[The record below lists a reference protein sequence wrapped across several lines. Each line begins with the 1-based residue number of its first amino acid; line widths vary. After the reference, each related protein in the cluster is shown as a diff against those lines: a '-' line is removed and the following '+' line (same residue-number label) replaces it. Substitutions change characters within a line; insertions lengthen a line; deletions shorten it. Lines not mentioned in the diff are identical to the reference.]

1 MRKQK
6 KRNFLQ
12 LFLRSMIFLF
22 KVQLF
27 KWDHSKFSSQV
38 TDTVHRNRYLFIFFY
53 SFVFLFFFDGPQIIL
68 FRYSL
73 FYHVLYS
80 CLPLDS
86 DHALRWT
93 TFLTSFHNDRT
104 GNVVINCHGIMKCF
118 SLSHALDKTKTFFFQ
133 KFICYE
139 LPFGSVPE
147 KDCFPQTSN
156 CWLVLQSGCSSKE
169 QFGKNCEK
177 VFP

>member
-1 MRKQK
+1 
-6 KRNFLQ
+6 
-12 LFLRSMIFLF
+12 MICIESVLHTRQDAETEEKELSTTVPEVNDISI

-133 KFICYE
+133 KFIC
-139 LPFGSVPE
+139 
-147 KDCFPQTSN
+147 
-156 CWLVLQSGCSSKE
+156 
-169 QFGKNCEK
+169 
-177 VFP
+177 

>member
-1 MRKQK
+1 MTEAQIYDMYWKRFTYTSRCGNRRKGTFYNCSWGQWYFYLK
-6 KRNFLQ
+6 YNYSNEIIPNFHLR
-12 LFLRSMIFLF
+12 LLIRFIETDIYLYFFTLSSFL
-22 KVQLF
+22 V
-27 KWDHSKFSSQV
+27 
-38 TDTVHRNRYLFIFFY
+38 
-53 SFVFLFFFDGPQIIL
+53 FFDGPQIIL

-133 KFICYE
+133 KFIC
-139 LPFGSVPE
+139 
-147 KDCFPQTSN
+147 
-156 CWLVLQSGCSSKE
+156 
-169 QFGKNCEK
+169 
-177 VFP
+177 